1 MTRDDLL
8 VVLSTLAL
16 AQRGGAAKLREA
28 GELARDPRSQATHE
42 GQAQGLEIAAQSIED
57 LVARER
63 IS

>member
-8 VVLSTLAL
+8 VVLSALAL
-16 AQRGGAAKLREA
+16 AQRGGAARLRE
-28 GELARDPRSQATHE
+28 EVVSDPMSQATRE

-63 IS
+63 SS